1 MHSLAN
7 LNNAYNKKKR
17 EFESTDLKQKIC
29 TEKTDERN
37 RKQMI
42 EIL

>member
-1 MHSLAN
+1 MPII
-7 LNNAYNKKKR
+7 KKKR
-17 EFESTDLKQKIC
+17 EFENTDLKQKIC